1 MSALATLRFVPLSEG
16 LIDEILVIE
25 NATHSAP
32 WSRRSFQNEL
42 EHKYGVFLVAL
53 VEGKVIGYG
62 GTWVLVDEAHVTN
75 VVVSPDFRGQGIGR
89 KLMNEMLV
97 KAREK
102 GAVCATLE
110 LRKSNEVA
118 LKLYESMGFVQAT
131 VRKAYYPDNQ
141 EDALVM
147 MLDDLIGW
155 AP

>member
-1 MSALATLRFVPLSEG
+1 MSALATLRFVPLSKD

-25 NATHSAP
+25 SSTHSAP
-32 WSRRSFQNEL
+32 WSRKSFENEL

-53 VEGKVIGYG
+53 IEGKVIGYG

-75 VVVSPDFRGQGIGR
+75 VVVSPEFRGEGIGR
-89 KLMNEMLV
+89 KLMNEMLL
-97 KAREK
+97 KARDK

-118 LKLYESMGFVQAT
+118 LKLYESMGFVMAT

-147 MLDDLIGW
+147 MMDDLLGW
-155 AP
+155 KP

>member
-1 MSALATLRFVPLSEG
+1 VSALATLRFVPLSKD

-25 NATHSAP
+25 SSTHSAP
-32 WSRRSFQNEL
+32 WSRKSFENEL

-53 VEGKVIGYG
+53 IEGKVIGYG

-75 VVVSPDFRGQGIGR
+75 VVVSPEFRGEGIGR
-89 KLMNEMLV
+89 KLMNEMLL
-97 KAREK
+97 KARDK

-118 LKLYESMGFVQAT
+118 LKLYESMGFVMAT

-147 MLDDLIGW
+147 MMDDLLGW
-155 AP
+155 KP

>member
-1 MSALATLRFVPLSEG
+1 VSALATLRFVPLSKE

-25 NATHSAP
+25 SSTHSAP
-32 WSRRSFQNEL
+32 WSRKSFENEL
-42 EHKYGVFLVAL
+42 EHKYGVFLIAL
-53 VEGKVIGYG
+53 IEGKVIGYG

-75 VVVSPDFRGQGIGR
+75 VVVAPEFRGQGIGR

-118 LKLYESMGFVQAT
+118 LKLYESMGFIQAT

-141 EDALVM
+141 EDAIVM
-147 MLDDLIGW
+147 MLDDLLGW
-155 AP
+155 KP

>member
-1 MSALATLRFVPLSEG
+1 MSALATLRFVPLSKD

-25 NATHSAP
+25 SSTHSAP
-32 WSRRSFQNEL
+32 WSRKSFENEL

-53 VEGKVIGYG
+53 IEGKVIGYG

-75 VVVSPDFRGQGIGR
+75 VVVSPEFRGEGIGR
-89 KLMNEMLV
+89 KLMNEMLL
-97 KAREK
+97 KARDK

-118 LKLYESMGFVQAT
+118 LKLYESMGFVMAT

-141 EDALVM
+141 EDAIVM
-147 MLDDLIGW
+147 MLDDLLGW
-155 AP
+155 KP

>member
-1 MSALATLRFVPLSEG
+1 
-16 LIDEILVIE
+16 
-25 NATHSAP
+25 
-32 WSRRSFQNEL
+32 
-42 EHKYGVFLVAL
+42 
-53 VEGKVIGYG
+53 
-62 GTWVLVDEAHVTN
+62 
-75 VVVSPDFRGQGIGR
+75 
-89 KLMNEMLV
+89 MNEMLV

-155 AP
+155 TP

>member
-1 MSALATLRFVPLSEG
+1 LSKD

-25 NATHSAP
+25 SSTHSAP
-32 WSRRSFQNEL
+32 WSRKSFENEL
-42 EHKYGVFLVAL
+42 EHKYGVFLIAL
-53 VEGKVIGYG
+53 IEGKVIGYG

-75 VVVSPDFRGQGIGR
+75 VVVSPEFRGQGIGR

-118 LKLYESMGFVQAT
+118 LKLYESMGFIQAT

-141 EDALVM
+141 EDAIVM
-147 MLDDLIGW
+147 MLDDLLGW
-155 AP
+155 KP

>member
-1 MSALATLRFVPLSEG
+1 MSALATLRFVPLSKD

-25 NATHSAP
+25 SSTHSAP
-32 WSRRSFQNEL
+32 WSRKSFENEL

-53 VEGKVIGYG
+53 IEGKVIGYG

-75 VVVSPDFRGQGIGR
+75 VVVSPDFRGEGIGR
-89 KLMNEMLV
+89 KLMNEMLL
-97 KAREK
+97 KARDK

-118 LKLYESMGFVQAT
+118 LKLYESMGFVMAT

-147 MLDDLIGW
+147 MMDDLLGW
-155 AP
+155 KP

>member
-1 MSALATLRFVPLSEG
+1 LSKD

-25 NATHSAP
+25 SSTHSAP
-32 WSRRSFQNEL
+32 WSRKSFENEL
-42 EHKYGVFLVAL
+42 EHKYGVFNIAL

-75 VVVSPDFRGQGIGR
+75 VVVSPEFRGQGIGR

-118 LKLYESMGFVQAT
+118 LKLYESMGFKMAT
-131 VRKAYYPDNQ
+131 VRNADYPDNQ

-147 MLDDLIGW
+147 MMDDLLGW
-155 AP
+155 KP

>member
-1 MSALATLRFVPLSEG
+1 VSALATLRFVPLSKE

-25 NATHSAP
+25 SSTHSAP
-32 WSRRSFQNEL
+32 WSRKSFENEL
-42 EHKYGVFLVAL
+42 EHKYGVFLIAL
-53 VEGKVIGYG
+53 IEGKVIGYG

-75 VVVSPDFRGQGIGR
+75 VVVSPEFRGQGIGR

-118 LKLYESMGFVQAT
+118 LKLYESMGFIQAT

-141 EDALVM
+141 EDAIVM
-147 MLDDLIGW
+147 MLDDLLGW
-155 AP
+155 KP

>member
-1 MSALATLRFVPLSEG
+1 LSKD

-25 NATHSAP
+25 SSTHSAP
-32 WSRRSFQNEL
+32 WSRKSFENEL
-42 EHKYGVFLVAL
+42 EHKYGVFNIAL

-75 VVVSPDFRGQGIGR
+75 VVVSPEFRGQGIGR

-118 LKLYESMGFVQAT
+118 LKLYESMGFKMAT

-147 MLDDLIGW
+147 MMDDLLGW
-155 AP
+155 KP

>member
-1 MSALATLRFVPLSEG
+1 MSALATLRFVPLSKE

-25 NATHSAP
+25 SSTHSAP
-32 WSRRSFQNEL
+32 WSRKSFENEL
-42 EHKYGVFLVAL
+42 EHKYGVFLIAL
-53 VEGKVIGYG
+53 IEGKVIGYG

-75 VVVSPDFRGQGIGR
+75 VVVSPEFRGQGIGR

-118 LKLYESMGFVQAT
+118 LKLYESMGFIQAT

-141 EDALVM
+141 EDAIVM
-147 MLDDLIGW
+147 MLDDLLGW
-155 AP
+155 KP

>member
-1 MSALATLRFVPLSEG
+1 MSALATLRFVPLSKE

-25 NATHSAP
+25 SSTHSAP
-32 WSRRSFQNEL
+32 WSRKSFENEL
-42 EHKYGVFLVAL
+42 EHKYGVFLIAL
-53 VEGKVIGYG
+53 IEGKVIGYG

-75 VVVSPDFRGQGIGR
+75 VVVAPEFRGQGIGR

-118 LKLYESMGFVQAT
+118 LKLYESMGFIQAT

-141 EDALVM
+141 EDAIVM
-147 MLDDLIGW
+147 MLDDLLGW
-155 AP
+155 KP

>member
-1 MSALATLRFVPLSEG
+1 VPLSKE

-25 NATHSAP
+25 SSTHSAP
-32 WSRRSFQNEL
+32 WSRKSFENEL
-42 EHKYGVFLVAL
+42 EHKYGVFLIAL
-53 VEGKVIGYG
+53 IEGKVIGYG

-75 VVVSPDFRGQGIGR
+75 VVVSPEFRGQGIGR

-118 LKLYESMGFVQAT
+118 LKLYESMGFIQAT

-141 EDALVM
+141 EDAIVM
-147 MLDDLIGW
+147 MLDDLLGW
-155 AP
+155 KP

>member
-1 MSALATLRFVPLSEG
+1 VSALATLRFVPLSKD

-25 NATHSAP
+25 SSTHSAP
-32 WSRRSFQNEL
+32 WSRKSFENEL

-53 VEGKVIGYG
+53 IEGKVIGYG

-75 VVVSPDFRGQGIGR
+75 VVVSPEFRGEGIGR
-89 KLMNEMLV
+89 KLMNEMLL
-97 KAREK
+97 KARDK

-118 LKLYESMGFVQAT
+118 LKLYESMGFVMAT

-141 EDALVM
+141 EDAIVM
-147 MLDDLIGW
+147 MLDDLLGW
-155 AP
+155 KP